1 VCGSNIIIPER
12 QRTAVFAGNIRA
24 APQHADAGSPRGC
37 LSHQHRKL
45 ARGAAKRRPFAQ
57 VCAAARIVF
66 PLARKD
72 D

>member
-1 VCGSNIIIPER
+1 MIIRET
-12 QRTAVFAGNIRA
+12 QRTAVFAGNFRA

-45 ARGAAKRRPFAQ
+45 ARAAAKRRRFAQ

-66 PLARKD
+66 PRVRKRD
-72 D
+72 

>member
-1 VCGSNIIIPER
+1 MIIPETR
-12 QRTAVFAGNIRA
+12 RTAVFAGNFRA

-37 LSHQHRKL
+37 PSHQARKL

-66 PLARKD
+66 SYTGKRD
-72 D
+72 